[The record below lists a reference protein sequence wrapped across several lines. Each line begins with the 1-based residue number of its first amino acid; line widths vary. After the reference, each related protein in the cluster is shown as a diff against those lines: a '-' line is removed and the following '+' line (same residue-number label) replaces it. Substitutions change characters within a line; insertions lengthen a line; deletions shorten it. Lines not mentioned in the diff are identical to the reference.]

1 MSLSRF
7 VLLAAVAL
15 AFAPTSR
22 ADDTADFLNPDNWV
36 GRSDIWTIKDGVVVG
51 ETKEDPK
58 YNTFFV
64 SKKKYSDFEMTC
76 KIQLKGG
83 IGNSGIQIRS
93 TLKDDKK
100 FIVAGPQVDV
110 GAGYWG
116 SLYGEG
122 IGGMMQPSKKPDIE
136 KAVKV
141 EEFNEYHIVAKG
153 TKITIKINGTTMV
166 DNDFPNMPGKESAKP
181 APTEG
186 IIAFQAHA
194 GYKSMRVEFKDIKFT
209 ILK

>member
-64 SKKKYSDFEMTC
+64 SKKTYADFEMTC

-100 FIVAGPQVDV
+100 FVVAGPQVDV

-141 EEFNEYHIVAKG
+141 EEFNEYHIIAKG

-166 DNDFPNMPGKESAKP
+166 DNDFPNLPGKESAKP

>member
-194 GYKSMRVEFKDIKFT
+194 GYAAMRVEFKDIKFT

>member
-36 GRSDIWTIKDGVVVG
+36 GRSDIWTIKDGGVVG

-64 SKKKYSDFEMTC
+64 SKKKYADFEMTC

-100 FIVAGPQVDV
+100 FVVAGPQVDV

-122 IGGMMQPSKKPDIE
+122 IGGMMQASKKPDIE

-166 DNDFPNMPGKESAKP
+166 DNDFPNLPGKDNTKP

-194 GYKSMRVEFKDIKFT
+194 GYPTMRVEFKDIKFP

>member
-64 SKKKYSDFEMTC
+64 SKKKYADFEMTC

-166 DNDFPNMPGKESAKP
+166 DNDFPNLPGKESAKP
-181 APTEG
+181 APTKG
-186 IIAFQAHA
+186 IIAFQAHG
-194 GYKSMRVEFKDIKFT
+194 GYPTMRVEFKDIKFT

>member
-15 AFAPTSR
+15 AFAPSAR

-64 SKKKYSDFEMTC
+64 SKKKYADFEMTC

-100 FIVAGPQVDV
+100 FIVTGPQVDV

-141 EEFNEYHIVAKG
+141 EEFNDFHIVAKG

-166 DNDFPNMPGKESAKP
+166 ENDFPNLPGKESAKP